1 MVWVLA
7 AAVAAT
13 LLTWWCCLLT
23 LRRTVCAECGRRLG
37 RRAKRY
43 RRGEVTFAP

>member
-23 LRRTVCAECGRRLG
+23 LRRKSVPSAAGDWAGGRSDT
-37 RRAKRY
+37 
-43 RRGEVTFAP
+43 RGER